1 MLSSNS
7 PETAAG
13 NLTVAA
19 VFVISL
25 FFKISFHHLLSR
37 IISKRHDFETAC
49 RSFLYSFLHDKS
61 DRILQNASYFFFL
74 VFFLLLFSFISF
86 LKSLTQALSPSY
98 PSPSSICS
106 PTASNAYYPLA
117 AGRLS
122 RSRLRVEERNRNC
135 NLSD

>member
-37 IISKRHDFETAC
+37 IISKRHAFETAC

-74 VFFLLLFSFISF
+74 VFFLLF
-86 LKSLTQALSPSY
+86 
-98 PSPSSICS
+98 PSSNPCHKPFPHRIHLRHPS
-106 PTASNAYYPLA
+106 ARPLHQTHTILSQLH
-117 AGRLS
+117 RLS
-122 RSRLRVEERNRNC
+122 
-135 NLSD
+135 LSQLFCTAQNFFFLPCCLL